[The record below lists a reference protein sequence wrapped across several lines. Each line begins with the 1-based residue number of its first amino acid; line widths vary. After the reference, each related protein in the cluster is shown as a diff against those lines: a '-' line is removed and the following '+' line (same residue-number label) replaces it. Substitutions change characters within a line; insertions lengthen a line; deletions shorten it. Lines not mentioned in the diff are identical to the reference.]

1 MLGWRWTKGNS
12 YPSPPSAVM
21 SPRYCLALDL
31 KDDPGLIAEYERHHE
46 RIWPE
51 ITRSIRDAG
60 IEAMEIY
67 RVGNRLFMVMETS
80 ADFSFE
86 AKAAADG
93 ADARVQEW
101 EALMWEYQQALP
113 MAAPGEKWMLM
124 DRIFSLEDQA

>member
-1 MLGWRWTKGNS
+1 
-12 YPSPPSAVM
+12 M

-31 KDDPGLIAEYERHHE
+31 KDDPGLIAEYERHHV

-67 RVGNRLFMVMETS
+67 RVGTRLFMVMDTVPG
-80 ADFSFE
+80 FSFE
-86 AKAAADG
+86 AKAARDRD
-93 ADARVQEW
+93 DARVQAW

-113 MAAPGEKWMLM
+113 MAAPGEKWLLM
-124 DRIFSLEDQA
+124 DRIFSLEEQP